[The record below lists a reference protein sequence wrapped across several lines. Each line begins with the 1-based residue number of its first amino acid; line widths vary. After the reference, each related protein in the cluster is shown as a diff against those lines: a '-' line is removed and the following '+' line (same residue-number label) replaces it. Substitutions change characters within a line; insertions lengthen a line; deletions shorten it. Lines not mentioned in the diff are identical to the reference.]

1 MEPTFSPGEHWS
13 LIYDFLFHSQDLN
26 PGLYGADHYAI
37 STIPAAS
44 IPLKGMLE
52 KWSCLREMLALEI
65 LRESSSEYLGT

>member
-13 LIYDFLFHSQDLN
+13 LIYDFLFNSQDLN

-52 KWSCLREMLALEI
+52 K
-65 LRESSSEYLGT
+65 